1 MSEICTWLYTPA
13 SSTAMLDKALHR
25 GADAVI
31 FDLEDAVHIDRKSS
45 ARAELVEFMKSQA
58 SVSNGVAEC
67 AENQTEEAV
76 GTGGRSRIYVRVNPI
91 DSPWGMDDLTAIAGM
106 AAVEGIRVP
115 KVNSLADLR
124 RIEAVV
130 GSDKKLQVLLES
142 ALGVQSL
149 DELCRA
155 EGTSTVTLGDNDLRA
170 ELNLEGEAVLDQVR
184 IRLVLALAAAGKEA
198 PAGSVYP
205 RIRDLAG
212 LKDDSI
218 RLRRMGFF
226 GRTVLHPMQL
236 ETVRDAFRP
245 SDEEIDWA
253 YDVIDAAERISAEGS
268 GAVMLPNGQF
278 VDRPFVVRAETIL
291 QRAEAGQGQL

>member
-13 SSTAMLDKALHR
+13 SSTSKLEKSLHR

-31 FDLEDAVHIDRKSS
+31 FDLEDAVHVDRKSS
-45 ARAELVEFMKSQA
+45 ARAELVEFMKSRVGA
-58 SVSNGVAEC
+58 SEGIAEHG
-67 AENQTEEAV
+67 EDKTEDAV
-76 GTGGRSRIYVRVNPI
+76 GGGRSSIYVRVNPL
-91 DSPWGMDDLTAIAGM
+91 DSPWGMDDLAAIADV

-115 KVNSLADLR
+115 KVSSLADLR
-124 RIEAVV
+124 RIEAIV
-130 GSDKKLQVLLES
+130 GSDKKVQVLLES

-170 ELNLEGEAVLDQVR
+170 ELSLEGEAVLDQVR
-184 IRLVLALAAAGKEA
+184 IQLVLALAAAGKDA

-205 RIRDLAG
+205 HIRDLSG
-212 LKDDSI
+212 LKNDSV

-245 SDEEIDWA
+245 SDEEIAWA

-278 VDRPFVVRAETIL
+278 VDRPFVIRAETIL
-291 QRAEAGQGQL
+291 QRAEAGQG